1 MNNYK
6 RLKLIPILLA
16 SLSIAHV
23 AFGQSPPLQTSSAES
38 SKNSDTAADRSS
50 EAQAHKGERDL
61 TAKAR
66 TADLIGACAATADE
80 LAKTRTLV
88 DALEHENQAVKERLD
103 TEKRLTETM
112 QDLIE
117 TRRQESDALR
127 TALSAKNE
135 AIAAKDAVIDSQAR
149 SIETLK
155 KKRASPWR
163 RLGDVLIGAAVFAIF
178 K

>member
-1 MNNYK
+1 
-6 RLKLIPILLA
+6 
-16 SLSIAHV
+16 V
-23 AFGQSPPLQTSSAES
+23 
-38 SKNSDTAADRSS
+38 
-50 EAQAHKGERDL
+50 
-61 TAKAR
+61 KAR

-88 DALEHENQAVKERLD
+88 DALGHENQAIKERLD

-149 SIETLK
+149 SIATLK